1 MNVFRRISQCSIS
14 WPGGRRTG
22 RVDRRRTVP
31 PLIGLAPIAVGLVLW
46 TLLGSAESLSYP
58 PPNTWIDSM
67 RELTEENLLL
77 PAIFSTFQT
86 VGISLAVVIVAG
98 IAIGCLV
105 GTVDILDRALS
116 PVMDFFRALP
126 PPAVVAVIML
136 LFGLGYSSAL
146 LMVVLGAVWPVV
158 LNTAAGVRSLPP
170 LRSDV
175 GKILGMSRLERFWK
189 ILFPS
194 LLPSILLGIR
204 IAVSVAFVVVIF
216 VEILNVTSG
225 MGSLLTSRQQ
235 RFDGSGTWAILFL
248 IGISGF
254 VLNVVVAL
262 AERYL
267 LRGRPVGN

>member
-1 MNVFRRISQCSIS
+1 MSVYKKISQLSFS
-14 WPGGRRTG
+14 WPGRRAT
-22 RVDRRRTVP
+22 RIDRRRTVP
-31 PLIGLAPIAVGLVLW
+31 PLIGLAPIAVGLILW
-46 TLLGSAESLSYP
+46 TLMGSDESLSYP

-67 RELTEENLLL
+67 QELAADNLLF
-77 PAIFSTFQT
+77 PAILSTFQT
-86 VGISLAVVIVAG
+86 VGIALAIVIVCG
-98 IAIGCLV
+98 IAIGCVV
-105 GTVDILDRALS
+105 GNVDILDRAFT
-116 PVMDFFRALP
+116 PIMDFFRALP

-158 LNTAAGVRSLPP
+158 LNTAAGVRSLPT

-175 GKILGMSRLERFWK
+175 GKILGLSRNERFWK

-216 VEILNVTSG
+216 VEILNVTNG

-254 VLNVVVAL
+254 LLNVAVAL
-262 AERYL
+262 VERHL

>member
-1 MNVFRRISQCSIS
+1 MYKKISRWSIS
-14 WPGGRRTG
+14 WPGRRG
-22 RVDRRRTVP
+22 GGQVNRRRSVP
-31 PLIGLAPIAVGLVLW
+31 PLIGLAPIGIGLVLW
-46 TLLGSAESLSYP
+46 TLLGSNESLSYP
-58 PPNTWIDSM
+58 PPNTWIDSI
-67 RELTEENLLL
+67 RELTEDNLLL
-77 PAIFSTFQT
+77 PAILSTFQT
-86 VGISLAVVIVAG
+86 VGISLAVVIVCG
-98 IAIGCLV
+98 IAIGCIV

-116 PVMDFFRALP
+116 PIMDFFRALP

-175 GKILGMSRLERFWK
+175 GKILGLSPSERFWK
-189 ILFPS
+189 ILFPT

-254 VLNVVVAL
+254 VLNVIVAL
-262 AERYL
+262 VERYL

>member
-1 MNVFRRISQCSIS
+1 MSVLKTMSQRSIS
-14 WPGGRRTG
+14 WPRRG
-22 RVDRRRTVP
+22 SARVDRRRTVP
-31 PLIGLAPIAVGLVLW
+31 PLIGLAPIAVGLILW
-46 TLLGSAESLSYP
+46 TLFGSEESITYP
-58 PPNTWIDSM
+58 PPNTWVDSM
-67 RELTEENLLL
+67 KELTEDNLLL
-77 PAIFSTFQT
+77 PAILSSFRT
-86 VGISLAVVIVAG
+86 VGISLAIAIVCG
-98 IAIGCLV
+98 IAMGCIIG
-105 GTVDILDRALS
+105 TIDILDRALS
-116 PVMDFFRALP
+116 PLMDFFRALP

-158 LNTAAGVRSLPP
+158 LNTAAGVRALPK

-175 GKILGMSRLERFWK
+175 GKILGLSRSDRFWK
-189 ILFPS
+189 VMFPS

-254 VLNVVVAL
+254 LLNVAVAVV
-262 AERYL
+262 ERYL